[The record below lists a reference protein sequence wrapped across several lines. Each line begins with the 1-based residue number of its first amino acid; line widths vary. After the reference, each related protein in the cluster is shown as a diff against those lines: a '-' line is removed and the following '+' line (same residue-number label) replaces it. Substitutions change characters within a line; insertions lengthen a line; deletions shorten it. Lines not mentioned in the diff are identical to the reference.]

1 MTGLDLILHA
11 SYFLFIMNMLIILID
26 MKSIYLVQ
34 PYHVGSKNAN
44 SLAVVIP
51 AQVAKTYNIS
61 TSTILALRAD
71 IKTNTITLNAIEMT
85 DKTQKGVIPTGESF
99 HATSQQISPDP

>member
-1 MTGLDLILHA
+1 MSI
-11 SYFLFIMNMLIILID
+11 FIILIE
-26 MKSIYLVQ
+26 MKSIYLLQ
-34 PYHVGSKNAN
+34 PYHVGSKTAN

-71 IKTNTITLNAIEMT
+71 IKTNTITLQTIDISDEAQGNKRM
-85 DKTQKGVIPTGESF
+85 IPAGESL
-99 HATSQQISPDP
+99 HAINQQAARAR